1 MEILDRI
8 KSGTQYRNLVLEG
21 RDDGMI
27 VEGYATT
34 FDQPYRLYE
43 DDNMVIN
50 EQVDAK

>member
-27 VEGYATT
+27 VEKGTPDEIFGDPKEKRT
-34 FDQPYRLYE
+34 QDFLSK
-43 DDNMVIN
+43 VL
-50 EQVDAK
+50 